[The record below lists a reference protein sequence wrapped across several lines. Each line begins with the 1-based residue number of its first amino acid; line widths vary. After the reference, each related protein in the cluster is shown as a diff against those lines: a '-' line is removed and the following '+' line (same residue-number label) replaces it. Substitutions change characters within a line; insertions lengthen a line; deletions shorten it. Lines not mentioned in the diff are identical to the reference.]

1 MSVRRGNAA
10 DSPDG
15 SASWLRN
22 VDVWS
27 GALLSVDDAGL
38 RDGSR
43 DGSIAR
49 PGSSEMHDTEGGS
62 AYQDHSDGRHYEQI
76 ECRMPCRRE
85 SLLRLVQMFQEGG
98 VESRLSLGRCWL
110 GVLCVHDSPIIG

>member
-15 SASWLRN
+15 SASGLVFLDLRRLGEGIDLDFRRLVLDRVPSWLRN

-62 AYQDHSDGRHYEQI
+62 AYQDHGDVRHYEQS
-76 ECRMPCRRE
+76 ERRMPCRRE
-85 SLLRLVQMFQEGG
+85 SLLRLAQ
-98 VESRLSLGRCWL
+98 
-110 GVLCVHDSPIIG
+110 